1 MGRLAARRM
10 IETEAE
16 AEAVG
21 AVTEMGA
28 VAVGV
33 EEAVEE
39 AVEVEVRPLMIPAYL
54 TRTVN
59 NAHSDRP

>member
-1 MGRLAARRM
+1 M
-10 IETEAE
+10 
-16 AEAVG
+16 G

-28 VAVGV
+28 VAVG
-33 EEAVEE
+33 VEE